1 MCPIPKSGQDMVSA
15 TAKASRRE
23 IFSEGGAF
31 FGTGFSEERILMN
44 MKNSKKIISSILAAS
59 VILGISAC
67 NGGGGGRNTDTT
79 TAPVAAATTTTTAAT
94 TLDTDPVLKD
104 IVADKAEDLKLSDVE
119 SVDKK
124 IKWLAWWD
132 IDETSAACE
141 LFKAQYGIPEEG
153 NDSYGAEFANEIFVW
168 TNVAYGDRYDRLG
181 QMVAAGD
188 SPDIFP
194 FEIGYFP
201 LSAIMNMFQPIDGVI
216 DTTTEEWSE
225 YRHTMDQFMWGGKNW
240 CAIMDV
246 NPNYVLFYR
255 RSVCED
261 AGISDPWTLYENGEW
276 TWDEFLKAADI
287 FQKSGD
293 SKYVIDGWNIA
304 DFFIATT
311 GVPMVGIEN
320 GKLVSHLNDPA
331 VERAMTFVE
340 TLASEDYRYPW
351 DLNGWST
358 NFRAWMNGD
367 TLFYADGYWTYQEA
381 TMQKAIA
388 KYGWAENDVFYVP
401 FPRDPNANG
410 HYQMMKQ
417 DALMFCG
424 GATNVDGFKAY
435 TNCCLQASK
444 DKDVAAQAREKS
456 IRDFGWTEEL
466 LDAQDQMKE
475 NLLATWDFKYGISVT
490 CAQDGMDD
498 SPTRNISARPYTFV
512 DAKYT
517 QLRAE
522 NETTINSQIEQANAK
537 A

>member
-1 MCPIPKSGQDMVSA
+1 
-15 TAKASRRE
+15 
-23 IFSEGGAF
+23 
-31 FGTGFSEERILMN
+31 
-44 MKNSKKIISSILAAS
+44 MKNSKKIVSSILAAS
-59 VILGISAC
+59 VILGVSAC
-67 NGGGGGRNTDTT
+67 GGSGDGGGRNTDTT
-79 TAPVAAATTTTTAAT
+79 TAAAATTTTTAAT
-94 TLDTDPVLKD
+94 TLDTDAALQE
-104 IVADKAEDLKLSDVE
+104 IVADKSDDLKLDDVE

-168 TNVAYGDRYDRLG
+168 TNVAYADRYDRLG
-181 QMVAAGD
+181 QLVAAGD

-201 LSAIMNMFQPIDGVI
+201 LSAIMNMFQPIDGIV
-216 DTTTEEWSE
+216 DTTTDDWAE
-225 YRHTMDQFMWGGKNW
+225 YRSTMDQFMWGGKNW

-261 AGISDPWTLYENGEW
+261 AGITDPYTQYQNGEW
-276 TWDEFLKAADI
+276 TWDAFLSAADT
-287 FQKSGD
+287 FQNSGD
-293 SKYVIDGWNIA
+293 SKYAIDGWNIA

-311 GVPMVGIEN
+311 GVPMVGIED
-320 GKLVSHLNDPA
+320 GLLVSHLNDPA
-331 VERAMTFVE
+331 VERAMSFIE

-367 TLFYADGYWTYQEA
+367 TLFFADGYWTYEEQ
-381 TMQKAIA
+381 TMQKAIE
-388 KYGWAENDVFYVP
+388 KYGWEDNDVFYVP
-401 FPRDPNANG
+401 FPRDPNADG
-410 HYQMMKQ
+410 YYQMMKQ
-417 DALMFCG
+417 DAVMFCG
-424 GATNVDGFKAY
+424 GATNKDGFKAY
-435 TNCCLQASK
+435 TNCMLQASK
-444 DKDVAAQAREKS
+444 DEDVSAQQREKS

-466 LDAQDQMKE
+466 LDARDEFKE
-475 NLLATWDFKYGISVT
+475 NLLAVWDFKYGVSVT

-517 QLRAE
+517 QLRGE
-522 NETTINSQIEQANAK
+522 NEQTINSQIEEANSK

>member
-1 MCPIPKSGQDMVSA
+1 
-15 TAKASRRE
+15 
-23 IFSEGGAF
+23 
-31 FGTGFSEERILMN
+31 
-44 MKNSKKIISSILAAS
+44 MKNSKKIVSSILAAS

-67 NGGGGGRNTDTT
+67 NGGGGGGRNTDTT

-104 IVADKAEDLKLSDVE
+104 IVAEKAEELKLADVE

-124 IKWLAWWD
+124 LKWLSWYPK
-132 IDETSAACE
+132 DETSADIE

-153 NDSYGAEFANEIFVW
+153 SDAYGAEYADKVFVYY
-168 TNVAYGDRYDRLG
+168 NVAYGDRYDRLG

-188 SPDIFP
+188 SPDIFQ

-201 LSAIMNMFQPIDGVI
+201 LSAIMNMFQPIDGIV
-216 DTTTEEWSE
+216 DTTTEDWAK
-225 YRHTMDQFMWGGKNW
+225 YRRTMDQFMWGGKNW
-240 CAIMDV
+240 CPIMDI
-246 NPNYVLFYR
+246 NPSYVLFYR

-276 TWDEFLKAADI
+276 TWDAFLTAADT
-287 FQKSGD
+287 FQNSGEG
-293 SKYVIDGWNIA
+293 KYVIDGWNIA
-304 DFFIATT
+304 DYFIATT
-311 GVPMVGIEN
+311 GTPMVGIED

-331 VERAMTFVE
+331 IERAMSFVE

-351 DLNGWST
+351 DLNGYST

-381 TMQKAIA
+381 TMQKAI
-388 KYGWAENDVFYVP
+388 KKFGWEENDVFYVP
-401 FPRDPNANG
+401 FPRDPNADG
-410 HYQMMKQ
+410 YYQMMKQ
-417 DALMFCG
+417 DAWMLCAG
-424 GATNVDGFKAY
+424 STNYDGYKAY
-435 TNCCLQASK
+435 INCCLQASK
-444 DKDVAAQAREKS
+444 DEDVAAQAREKS

-466 LDAQDQMKE
+466 LDAQKQMKE
-475 NLLATWDFKYGISVT
+475 NLLDVWDFKYGISVD
-490 CAQDGMDD
+490 CAKDGMDD
-498 SPTRNISARPYTFV
+498 SPTRLISAKPYTFV

-522 NETTINSQIEQANAK
+522 NEQTINSQIEQANSK